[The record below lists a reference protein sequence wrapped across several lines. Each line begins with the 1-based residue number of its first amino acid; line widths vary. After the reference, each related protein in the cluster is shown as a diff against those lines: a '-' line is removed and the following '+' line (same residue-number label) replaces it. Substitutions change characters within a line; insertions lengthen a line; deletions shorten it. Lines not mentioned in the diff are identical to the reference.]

1 MSPDVT
7 PVALPDPPPPTAPP
21 RRRIYRGWLIVAVAS
36 AAAFGSVVFFNPV
49 LGAFVTPLEA
59 EFGWDRAQIS
69 LALTLGG
76 FAAAFAAPAIGWLLD
91 RAGARY
97 VIPPAAALMVLA
109 LLALALMDSLWQL
122 LVFYSAGRALA
133 VGAVSAAAYVAV
145 ANWFVRRRAFAVSMV
160 AIGTRIAMALFPLL
174 VASVITLAGGNWRVG
189 WLVLAGIML
198 VVGVVPPLLFLHR
211 RPEDIGLLPDGDV
224 APAPGDDVPVAPAD
238 EDFTLSEAVRTR
250 AYWLIGLGIA
260 LVMFC
265 GGAVNFHQIPHLE
278 DQGLSRT
285 QAAFTVTIFSSLGAI
300 GGLLGGAAATRATV
314 RWTLVGSLIGQAFGI
329 LLLINASTMAGA
341 MVYAVTYGVFFGS
354 VVTMEQ
360 VVYADYFG
368 RRSLGVIRGSFQ
380 PVQMTFN
387 ALGPFAVGL
396 WYERTGS
403 YSAAFAGFAV
413 LFLVAAGAMALSSYP
428 RRSEAPFDE

>member
-1 MSPDVT
+1 LSPGR
-7 PVALPDPPPPTAPP
+7 PGQ
-21 RRRIYRGWLIVAVAS
+21 RGIYRGWLVVGVAS

-49 LGAFVTPLEA
+49 LGAFVTPLEE
-59 EFGWDRAQIS
+59 EF
-69 LALTLGG
+69 GG
-76 FAAAFAAPAIGWLLD
+76 FAAAFAAPAVGWLLD
-91 RAGARY
+91 RTGARL
-97 VIPPAAALMVLA
+97 VIPPAAGLMVLA

-122 LVFYSAGRALA
+122 LLFYSVGRALA

-174 VASVITLAGGNWRVG
+174 VATVITLADGNWRVA
-189 WLVLAGIML
+189 WVVLAGIIL

-211 RPEDIGLLPDGDV
+211 RPEDLGLLPDGDL
-224 APAPGDDVPVAPAD
+224 APDPTAEALPVAPVD
-238 EDFTLSEAVRTR
+238 DDFTLREALRTR
-250 AYWLIGLGIA
+250 AYWLIGLGVA

-278 DQGLSRT
+278 DQGLTRT
-285 QAAFTVTIFSSLGAI
+285 QAAFTVTVFSTLGAI
-300 GGLLGGAAATRATV
+300 GGLIGGAVATRATV

-329 LLLINASTMAGA
+329 LLLINASGVAGA

-387 ALGPFAVGL
+387 AVGPFAVGL

-403 YSAAFAGFAV
+403 YGAAFAAFAG
-413 LFLVAAGAMALSSYP
+413 LFLLAALAMALSAYP
-428 RRSEAPFDE
+428 RRPAVTSGSLGREDPASTS